1 MRKRFG
7 GKQKTSLCHWQS
19 VTQWYSKKIWVDG
32 AVRKQVRKAIRPI
45 RICASSSV
53 ICGVSRTVGLFDQS
67 RTLAAAKCFLNNKQP
82 MVRGNATK
90 NTTVDSDADS
100 DGPYCL
106 LTAMIYPD
114 LRRAPLTGRLI
125 FSLPQFCFRFCPEIF
140 RLATRLKDN
149 LLYPDTT
156 LLAAEATLSVMLY
169 FSYTESHQCIR
180 TERRVSIVS
189 LAPLTLSRP

>member
-32 AVRKQVRKAIRPI
+32 GVRKQVRKAIRAI

-90 NTTVDSDADS
+90 KYYCRLRRRLGWAVLPS
-100 DGPYCL
+100 DGHDLPRSSSSTADRQTHL
-106 LTAMIYPD
+106 LF
-114 LRRAPLTGRLI
+114 APIL
-125 FSLPQFCFRFCPEIF
+125 FSFLPRNFQTRYTTEGQFTI
-140 RLATRLKDN
+140 
-149 LLYPDTT
+149 
-156 LLAAEATLSVMLY
+156 S
-169 FSYTESHQCIR
+169 
-180 TERRVSIVS
+180 
-189 LAPLTLSRP
+189 